1 MSVSELP
8 ELRRLDRTTIPRDP
22 TDHSRLPPRTQ
33 GPRVAQPE
41 VTVDEASF
49 SDDANCFDRTGP
61 RAAGNPDLKR

>member
-8 ELRRLDRTTIPRDP
+8 ELRLDRTTIPRDH
-22 TDHSRLPPRTQ
+22 TDHSRKAPRTQ
-33 GPRVAQPE
+33 GPRIERPE

-49 SDDANCFDRTGP
+49 SDDAHCFDRTGP